1 MAFGASVVC
10 LNAFL
15 PLIVRNHPSLQSE
28 PAEIPPEEE
37 QVYTAVPQDEVTHP
51 ADIPPSVTR
60 QSLLLSTRISTQ
72 GIAIGYSSGVLIQ
85 CTTIPLV
92 VLTGSTTKSL
102 QLAVLVSGLWWALFT
117 IPAALWMRP
126 RPGPPLPAS
135 KLTSRVRRIL
145 GYIIYGWKVIFATL
159 GHARRLKDVM
169 FFLAAWFL
177 LSDGYTTITSTAILF
192 AKTTLGIGPA
202 GLAVIGI
209 LATSSGIIGAILWPR
224 VLTPRLK
231 FLHNSPHRTILFILS
246 LSLMIPLYGLLGF
259 LPLFQRL
266 GFGGLVHKN
275 EIFGMAFVFGFLYGG
290 VQGYCRS
297 FFAEL
302 IPRGMEANL
311 FALYAVTDK
320 GSSAVGPVVV
330 GLITDLTHEIRWA
343 FLFLGIMIG
352 GSIPLMARI
361 DVVRGKADAERWS
374 AERQRRE
381 EMEEEVEVS

>member
-1 MAFGASVVC
+1 MC

-15 PLIVRNHPSLQSE
+15 PLIVRNHPLLQSE
-28 PAEIPPEEE
+28 ALEIPPEEE
-37 QVYTAVPQDEVTHP
+37 QVYTAVPQDEVAQPEVT
-51 ADIPPSVTR
+51 PSGTR
-60 QSLLLSTRISTQ
+60 RSLLLSTRISTQ
-72 GIAIGYSSGVLIQ
+72 GIAIGYASGVLIQ

-92 VLTGSTTKSL
+92 IFTGSTTKSL

-126 RPGPPLPAS
+126 RPGPPLPTSKAAS
-135 KLTSRVRRIL
+135 HFRRIL
-145 GYIIYGWKVIFATL
+145 GYIVYGWNVIFATL

-192 AKTTLGIGPA
+192 AKTTLGIGPS

-231 FLHNSPHRTILFILS
+231 FLHKSPHRTIIFILT

-259 LPLFQRL
+259 LPVFQNL

-275 EIFGMAFVFGFLYGG
+275 EIYGVAFIFGFLYGG

-302 IPRGMEANL
+302 VPRGMEANM

-320 GSSAVGPVVV
+320 GSSAVGPAVV
-330 GLITDLTHEIRWA
+330 GMITDLTHEIRWA
-343 FLFLGIMIG
+343 FLFLGIMIA
-352 GSIPLMARI
+352 GSIPLMGRI
-361 DVVRGKADAERWS
+361 DVVRGKADAERWGE
-374 AERQRRE
+374 ERQRSE
-381 EMEEEVEVS
+381 EEQQEEVEVI